1 MHAHGTK
8 VETFLLWATSLRAG
22 RSFLPSQ
29 QRVHISNNNRHIKLL
44 KLRTPCRYVVG
55 YIHRMVIGWPESVLV
70 HVEVRFLDISS
81 LKYFEKVDELIFVNN
96 NKNWANWQ
104 YQLLY
109 LCVTARDERRECE
122 VEWTCYYDVKT
133 KNAWSSGE
141 MWKSSERVNV
151 PSAHAFTQN
160 IFGVLI
166 ASIKAWFNDGQ
177 SYDTV
182 SFFLSELWR
191 WDIGCL

>member
-29 QRVHISNNNRHIKLL
+29 QRVHISNNNRHIKLS

-81 LKYFEKVDELIFVNN
+81 LKYFEKVDELIFVN
-96 NKNWANWQ
+96 K
-104 YQLLY
+104 YQKLSKFAISITFP
-109 LCVTARDERRECE
+109 VHDQRREGE

-166 ASIKAWFNDGQ
+166 ASIKAWFNGGQ

-191 WDIGCL
+191 WEIDC